1 MMLQRM
7 NLYVL
12 NLINSRIT
20 LMKCLKTSCEPVIF
34 KSVDDAI
41 DYLHAEFCDLVISD
55 LQIPFRNPTPNGV
68 AVLDTVNQIV

>member
-7 NLYVL
+7 NLYF
-12 NLINSRIT
+12 IKFCNSRIT
-20 LMKCLKTSCEPVIF
+20 LMKSLKTSCEPIIF
-34 KSVDDAI
+34 KSIDDAV

-68 AVLDTVNQIV
+68 AILDTVNQIV